1 MTLFPSRCSRL
12 LAAFLTLACMGA
24 SRIGAAEAAD
34 TTPAP
39 SSSKWNFMEILD
51 RLPDTIGD
59 RLPSD
64 RPSGAVHLH
73 VRPRFGDLLH
83 RDYLRVPTG
92 AQLKVTDDLETSAEV
107 EGYFTHGLAGSAG
120 YGFSTL
126 RLGSKCEH
134 ALPWL
139 DQDRASIGFNFQSPL
154 GRPPQSLTDGLRHFQ
169 PYVSAAHPLSIDS
182 RILGYASFGGDFL
195 QHTAIPP
202 AFGRNQL
209 HANSLGLSVGAARDW
224 PRFHAALTANVASTA
239 LTSDEGRQVFSLY
252 PEVTFPLRGDH
263 ARTQILFTLSG
274 HAVWG
279 PDGTDTGVS
288 SSVRLEFE
296 INGRRRSL

>member
-1 MTLFPSRCSRL
+1 MADRHL
-12 LAAFLTLACMGA
+12 GA
-24 SRIGAAEAAD
+24 TDAAD
-34 TTPAP
+34 ETAAPAA
-39 SSSKWNFMEILD
+39 SKWNFMEILD
-51 RLPDTIGD
+51 RLPDAIGD

-64 RPSGAVHLH
+64 RPSGVVHVH

-92 AQLKVTDDLETSAEV
+92 AQLKVTDDLEVNSEV

-126 RLGSKCEH
+126 RFGSKCEH
-134 ALPWL
+134 AIPWL
-139 DQDRASIGFNFQSPL
+139 DHDRASIGFNFQSPL

-169 PYVSAAHPLSIDS
+169 PYISAAHPLSIDA
-182 RILGYASFGGDFL
+182 RILGYASLGGDFL

-209 HANSLGLSVGAARDW
+209 HANSLGLSLGAARDW

-239 LTSDEGRQVFSLY
+239 STSDEGRQVFSLH
-252 PEVTFPLRGDH
+252 PEVTLPLRGDH
-263 ARTQILFTLSG
+263 ARTQILFTFSG

-279 PDGTDTGVS
+279 PDGADTGVS